1 MGYYKNINIK
11 WGDFFTEINKS
22 IVKSIA
28 EHLSDRPF
36 DLEYWD
42 GEIIKYGE
50 GDPEFKLIIKN
61 FPSKKEL
68 LADPSVALGE
78 AYMKGDIDIEGDL
91 QKFFESIIRNKDSF
105 MNKNTVFRLASKIK
119 APSLMKSKKDIA
131 HHYDIGN
138 DFYSL
143 WLDKTMSYSC
153 GYFKSP
159 TDTLYDAQMN
169 KIHHILK
176 KLNLKEGQHL
186 LDIGCGWGYLI
197 IEAAKLYK
205 VKALG
210 ITLSEEQFKKAK
222 ERIKEEGLEDL
233 VDVQLMDYRNLEKSN
248 LEFDRIVSVGMAE
261 HVGHANLPLFFK
273 NVDSVLKESGLFLLH
288 NITNLVE
295 TEGNKWITTYI
306 FPGGYLPTL
315 REELNIA
322 ADINFRT
329 LDVESLRLHYMKTLE
344 EWCKNFMNHLNE
356 ERDMFDDEFLRMWHL
371 YLATCAAAFHYWDID
386 IHQILF
392 SKGINNTLPM
402 TRKYLYED

>member
-1 MGYYKNINIK
+1 M
-11 WGDFFTEINKS
+11 EINKN

-50 GDPEFKLIIKN
+50 GEPEFKLIIKN

-68 LADPSVALGE
+68 LSDPSVALGE

-119 APSLMKSKKDIA
+119 APSLIKSKKDIA

-153 GYFKSP
+153 GYFKNT

-222 ERIKEEGLEDL
+222 ERIKQEGLEDL

-344 EWCKNFMNHLNE
+344 EWCKNFMNHLDE

>member
-1 MGYYKNINIK
+1 M
-11 WGDFFTEINKS
+11 EINKN

-50 GDPEFKLIIKN
+50 GEPEFKLIIKN

-68 LADPSVALGE
+68 LSDPSVALGE
-78 AYMKGDIDIEGDL
+78 AYMKCDIDIEGDL

-119 APSLMKSKKDIA
+119 APSLIKSKKDIA

-153 GYFKSP
+153 GYFKNP

-222 ERIKEEGLEDL
+222 ERIKQEGLEDL

-344 EWCKNFMNHLNE
+344 EWCKNFMNHLDE

>member
-1 MGYYKNINIK
+1 M
-11 WGDFFTEINKS
+11 EINKN

-28 EHLSDRPF
+28 EHLSDKPF

-50 GDPEFKLIIKN
+50 GEPEFKLIIKN

-68 LADPSVALGE
+68 LSDPSVALGE

-153 GYFKSP
+153 GYFKNP

-222 ERIKEEGLEDL
+222 ERIKQEGLEDL

-315 REELNIA
+315 REEINIA

-344 EWCKNFMNHLNE
+344 EWCKNFMNHLDE

>member
-1 MGYYKNINIK
+1 M
-11 WGDFFTEINKS
+11 EINKN

-50 GDPEFKLIIKN
+50 GEPEFKLIIKN

-68 LADPSVALGE
+68 LSDPSVALGE

-119 APSLMKSKKDIA
+119 APSLIKSKKDIA

-153 GYFKSP
+153 GYFKNP

-222 ERIKEEGLEDL
+222 ERIKQEGLEDL

-261 HVGHANLPLFFK
+261 HVGHTNLPLFFK

-344 EWCKNFMNHLNE
+344 EWCKNFMNHLDE

>member
-1 MGYYKNINIK
+1 M
-11 WGDFFTEINKS
+11 EINKS

-42 GEIIKYGE
+42 GEIIKYGN
-50 GDPEFKLIIKN
+50 GDPEFKVIIKN

>member
-1 MGYYKNINIK
+1 M
-11 WGDFFTEINKS
+11 EINKS

-42 GEIIKYGE
+42 GEIIKYGN

-153 GYFKSP
+153 GYFKNP

-222 ERIKEEGLEDL
+222 ERIKQEGLEDL

-261 HVGHANLPLFFK
+261 HVGHTNLPLFFK

-344 EWCKNFMNHLNE
+344 EWCKNFMNHLDE

>member
-1 MGYYKNINIK
+1 M
-11 WGDFFTEINKS
+11 EINKN

-50 GDPEFKLIIKN
+50 GEPEFKLIIKN

-119 APSLMKSKKDIA
+119 APSLIKSKKDIA

-153 GYFKSP
+153 GYFKNP

-222 ERIKEEGLEDL
+222 ERIKQEGLEDL

-315 REELNIA
+315 REELSIA

-344 EWCKNFMNHLNE
+344 EWCKNFMNHLDE

>member
-1 MGYYKNINIK
+1 M
-11 WGDFFTEINKS
+11 EINKS

-42 GEIIKYGE
+42 GEIIKYGN
-50 GDPEFKLIIKN
+50 GDSEFKVIIKN

-119 APSLMKSKKDIA
+119 APSLIKSKKDIA

-153 GYFKSP
+153 GYFKNP

-222 ERIKEEGLEDL
+222 ERIKQEGLEDL

-322 ADINFRT
+322 SDINFRT

-344 EWCKNFMNHLNE
+344 EWCKNFMNHLDE
-356 ERDMFDDEFLRMWHL
+356 ERDMFDEEFLRMWHL

>member
-1 MGYYKNINIK
+1 M
-11 WGDFFTEINKS
+11 EINKN

-50 GDPEFKLIIKN
+50 GEPEFKLIIKN

-119 APSLMKSKKDIA
+119 APSLIKSKKDIA

-153 GYFKSP
+153 GYFKNP

-222 ERIKEEGLEDL
+222 ERIKQEGLEDL

-261 HVGHANLPLFFK
+261 HVGHTNLPLFFK

-344 EWCKNFMNHLNE
+344 EWCKNFMNHLDE

>member
-1 MGYYKNINIK
+1 M
-11 WGDFFTEINKS
+11 EINKN

-50 GDPEFKLIIKN
+50 GEPEFKLIIKN

-68 LADPSVALGE
+68 LSDPSVALGE

-119 APSLMKSKKDIA
+119 APSLIKSKKDIA

-153 GYFKSP
+153 GYFKNP

-222 ERIKEEGLEDL
+222 ERIKQEGLEDL

-344 EWCKNFMNHLNE
+344 EWCKNFMNHLDE

-386 IHQILF
+386 IHQSLF

>member
-1 MGYYKNINIK
+1 M
-11 WGDFFTEINKS
+11 EINKN

-28 EHLSDRPF
+28 EHLSDKPF

-50 GDPEFKLIIKN
+50 GEPEFKLIIKN

-119 APSLMKSKKDIA
+119 APSLIKSKKDIA

-153 GYFKSP
+153 GYFKNP

>member
-1 MGYYKNINIK
+1 M
-11 WGDFFTEINKS
+11 EINKN

-50 GDPEFKLIIKN
+50 GEPEFKLIIKN

-68 LADPSVALGE
+68 LSDPSVALGE

-119 APSLMKSKKDIA
+119 APSLIKSKKDIA

-153 GYFKSP
+153 GYFKNP

-197 IEAAKLYK
+197 IEAAKLYN

-222 ERIKEEGLEDL
+222 ERIKQEGLEDL

-344 EWCKNFMNHLNE
+344 EWCKNFMNHLDE
-356 ERDMFDDEFLRMWHL
+356 ERGMFDDEFLRMWHL

>member
-1 MGYYKNINIK
+1 M
-11 WGDFFTEINKS
+11 EINKN

-50 GDPEFKLIIKN
+50 GEPEFKLIIKN

-68 LADPSVALGE
+68 LSDPSVALGE

-119 APSLMKSKKDIA
+119 APSLIKSKKDIA

-153 GYFKSP
+153 GYFKNP

-222 ERIKEEGLEDL
+222 ERIKQEGVEDL

-344 EWCKNFMNHLNE
+344 EWCKNFMNHLDE

>member
-1 MGYYKNINIK
+1 M
-11 WGDFFTEINKS
+11 EINKN

-50 GDPEFKLIIKN
+50 GEPEFKLIIKN
-61 FPSKKEL
+61 FPNKKEL

-119 APSLMKSKKDIA
+119 APSLIKSKKDIA

-153 GYFKSP
+153 GYFKNP

-222 ERIKEEGLEDL
+222 ERIKQEGLEDL

-315 REELNIA
+315 REEENMVYY
-322 ADINFRT
+322 INSYNCYRFWIY
-329 LDVESLRLHYMKTLE
+329 VY
-344 EWCKNFMNHLNE
+344 
-356 ERDMFDDEFLRMWHL
+356 
-371 YLATCAAAFHYWDID
+371 
-386 IHQILF
+386 
-392 SKGINNTLPM
+392 
-402 TRKYLYED
+402 

>member
-1 MGYYKNINIK
+1 M
-11 WGDFFTEINKS
+11 EINKS

-61 FPSKKEL
+61 SPSKKEL

>member
-1 MGYYKNINIK
+1 M
-11 WGDFFTEINKS
+11 EINKS

-42 GEIIKYGE
+42 GEIIKYGN
-50 GDPEFKLIIKN
+50 GDSEFKVIIKN

-119 APSLMKSKKDIA
+119 APSLIKSKKDIA

-153 GYFKSP
+153 GYFKNP

-222 ERIKEEGLEDL
+222 ERIKQEGLEDL

-344 EWCKNFMNHLNE
+344 EWCKNFMNHLDE

>member
-1 MGYYKNINIK
+1 M
-11 WGDFFTEINKS
+11 EINKN

-50 GDPEFKLIIKN
+50 GEPEFKLIIKN

-68 LADPSVALGE
+68 LSDPSVALGE

-119 APSLMKSKKDIA
+119 APSLIKSKKDIA

-153 GYFKSP
+153 GYFKNP

-222 ERIKEEGLEDL
+222 ERIKQEGLEDL
-233 VDVQLMDYRNLEKSN
+233 VDVQLLDYRNLEKSN

-273 NVDSVLKESGLFLLH
+273 SVDSVLKESGLFLLH

-344 EWCKNFMNHLNE
+344 EWCKNFMNHLDE

>member
-1 MGYYKNINIK
+1 M
-11 WGDFFTEINKS
+11 EINKN

-28 EHLSDRPF
+28 EHLSDKPF

-50 GDPEFKLIIKN
+50 GEPEFKLIIKN

-68 LADPSVALGE
+68 LSDPSVALGE

-119 APSLMKSKKDIA
+119 APSLIKSKKDIA

-153 GYFKSP
+153 GYFKNP

-222 ERIKEEGLEDL
+222 ERIKQEGLEDL

-344 EWCKNFMNHLNE
+344 EWCKNFMNHLDE

>member
-1 MGYYKNINIK
+1 M
-11 WGDFFTEINKS
+11 EINKN

-50 GDPEFKLIIKN
+50 GEPEFKLIIKN

-68 LADPSVALGE
+68 LSDPSVALGE

-153 GYFKSP
+153 GYFKNP

-197 IEAAKLYK
+197 IEAAKLYN

-222 ERIKEEGLEDL
+222 ERIKQEGLEDL

-344 EWCKNFMNHLNE
+344 EWCKNFMNHLDE

>member
-1 MGYYKNINIK
+1 M
-11 WGDFFTEINKS
+11 EINKN

-50 GDPEFKLIIKN
+50 GEPEFKLIIKN

-68 LADPSVALGE
+68 LSDPSVALGE

-119 APSLMKSKKDIA
+119 APSLIKSKKDIA

-138 DFYSL
+138 AFYSL

-153 GYFKSP
+153 GYFKNP

-197 IEAAKLYK
+197 IEAAKLYN

-222 ERIKEEGLEDL
+222 ERIKQERLEDL
-233 VDVQLMDYRNLEKSN
+233 VDVKLMDYRNLEKSN

-261 HVGHANLPLFFK
+261 HVGHTNLPLFFK

-344 EWCKNFMNHLNE
+344 EWCKNFMNHLDE

>member
-1 MGYYKNINIK
+1 M
-11 WGDFFTEINKS
+11 EINKS

-28 EHLSDRPF
+28 EHLSDSPF

-222 ERIKEEGLEDL
+222 ERIKQEGLEDL

>member
-1 MGYYKNINIK
+1 M
-11 WGDFFTEINKS
+11 EINKN

-50 GDPEFKLIIKN
+50 GEPEFKLIIKN

-68 LADPSVALGE
+68 LSDPSVALGE

-119 APSLMKSKKDIA
+119 APSLIKSKKDIA

-153 GYFKSP
+153 GYFKNP

-176 KLNLKEGQHL
+176 KLNLKEGEHL

-222 ERIKEEGLEDL
+222 ERIKQEGLEDL

-322 ADINFRT
+322 ADIKFRT

-344 EWCKNFMNHLNE
+344 EWCKNFMNHLDE

>member
-1 MGYYKNINIK
+1 M
-11 WGDFFTEINKS
+11 EINKN

-28 EHLSDRPF
+28 EHLSDKPF

-50 GDPEFKLIIKN
+50 GEPEFKLIIKN

-68 LADPSVALGE
+68 LSDPSVALGE

-153 GYFKSP
+153 GYFKNP

-222 ERIKEEGLEDL
+222 ERIKQEGLEDL

-344 EWCKNFMNHLNE
+344 EWCKNFMNHLDE
-356 ERDMFDDEFLRMWHL
+356 ERHMFDDEFLRMWHL

-392 SKGINNTLPM
+392 SKGINNSLPM

>member
-1 MGYYKNINIK
+1 M
-11 WGDFFTEINKS
+11 EINKN

-50 GDPEFKLIIKN
+50 GEPEFKLIIKN

-78 AYMKGDIDIEGDL
+78 AYMKGDINIEGDL

-119 APSLMKSKKDIA
+119 APSLIKSKKDIA

-153 GYFKSP
+153 GYFKNP

-222 ERIKEEGLEDL
+222 ERIKQEGLEDL

-344 EWCKNFMNHLNE
+344 EWCKNFMNHLDE

>member
-1 MGYYKNINIK
+1 M
-11 WGDFFTEINKS
+11 EINKN

-50 GDPEFKLIIKN
+50 GEPEFKLIIKN

-68 LADPSVALGE
+68 LSDPSVALGE

-153 GYFKSP
+153 GYFKNP

-222 ERIKEEGLEDL
+222 ERIKQEGLEDL

-344 EWCKNFMNHLNE
+344 EWCKNFMNHLDE

-386 IHQILF
+386 IHQVLF

>member
-1 MGYYKNINIK
+1 M
-11 WGDFFTEINKS
+11 EINKN

-50 GDPEFKLIIKN
+50 GEPEFKLIIKN

-119 APSLMKSKKDIA
+119 APSLIKSKKDIA

-153 GYFKSP
+153 GYFKNP

-222 ERIKEEGLEDL
+222 DRIKQEGLEDL

-344 EWCKNFMNHLNE
+344 EWCKNFMNHLDE

>member
-1 MGYYKNINIK
+1 M
-11 WGDFFTEINKS
+11 EINKN

-50 GDPEFKLIIKN
+50 GEPEFKLIIKN

-68 LADPSVALGE
+68 LSDPSVALGE

-119 APSLMKSKKDIA
+119 APSLIKSKKDIA

-153 GYFKSP
+153 GYFKNP

-222 ERIKEEGLEDL
+222 ERIKQEGLEDL

-344 EWCKNFMNHLNE
+344 EWCKNFMNHLDE
-356 ERDMFDDEFLRMWHL
+356 ERHMFDDEFLRMWHL

>member
-1 MGYYKNINIK
+1 M
-11 WGDFFTEINKS
+11 EINKN

-50 GDPEFKLIIKN
+50 GEPEFKLIIKN

-119 APSLMKSKKDIA
+119 APSLIKSKKDIA

-153 GYFKSP
+153 GYFKNL

-222 ERIKEEGLEDL
+222 ERIKQEGLEDL

-344 EWCKNFMNHLNE
+344 EWCKNFMNHLDE

>member
-1 MGYYKNINIK
+1 M
-11 WGDFFTEINKS
+11 EINKN

-28 EHLSDRPF
+28 EHLSDKPF

-50 GDPEFKLIIKN
+50 GEPEFKLIIKN

-68 LADPSVALGE
+68 LSDPSVALGE

-153 GYFKSP
+153 GYFKNP

-222 ERIKEEGLEDL
+222 ERIKQEGLEDL

-295 TEGNKWITTYI
+295 TGGNKWITTYI

-344 EWCKNFMNHLNE
+344 EWCKNFMNHLDE
-356 ERDMFDDEFLRMWHL
+356 ERHMFDDEFLRMWHL

-392 SKGINNTLPM
+392 SKGINNSLPM

>member
-1 MGYYKNINIK
+1 M
-11 WGDFFTEINKS
+11 EINKN

-28 EHLSDRPF
+28 EHLSDKPF

-42 GEIIKYGE
+42 GEISKYGE
-50 GDPEFKLIIKN
+50 GEPEFKLIIKN

-68 LADPSVALGE
+68 LSDPSVALGE

-153 GYFKSP
+153 GYFKNP

-222 ERIKEEGLEDL
+222 ERIKQEGLEDL

-344 EWCKNFMNHLNE
+344 EWCKNFMNHLDE
-356 ERDMFDDEFLRMWHL
+356 ERHMFDDEFLRMWHL

>member
-1 MGYYKNINIK
+1 MNKN
-11 WGDFFTEINKS
+11 

-50 GDPEFKLIIKN
+50 GEPEFKLIIKN

-68 LADPSVALGE
+68 LSDPSVALGE

-119 APSLMKSKKDIA
+119 APSLIKSKKDIA

-153 GYFKSP
+153 GYFKNP

-222 ERIKEEGLEDL
+222 ERIKQEGLEDL

-344 EWCKNFMNHLNE
+344 EWCKNFMNHLDE

>member
-1 MGYYKNINIK
+1 M
-11 WGDFFTEINKS
+11 EINKN

-50 GDPEFKLIIKN
+50 GEPEFKLIIKN

-119 APSLMKSKKDIA
+119 APSLIKSKKDIA

-153 GYFKSP
+153 GYFKTP

-261 HVGHANLPLFFK
+261 HVGHTNLPLFFK

-344 EWCKNFMNHLNE
+344 EWCKNFMNHLDE

>member
-1 MGYYKNINIK
+1 M
-11 WGDFFTEINKS
+11 EINKN

-28 EHLSDRPF
+28 EHLSDKPF

-50 GDPEFKLIIKN
+50 GEPEFKLIIKN

-68 LADPSVALGE
+68 LSDPSVALGE

-119 APSLMKSKKDIA
+119 APSLIKSKKDIA

-153 GYFKSP
+153 GYFKNP

-176 KLNLKEGQHL
+176 KLNLKEGEHL

-222 ERIKEEGLEDL
+222 ERIKQEGLEDL

-344 EWCKNFMNHLNE
+344 EWCKNFMNHLDE

>member
-1 MGYYKNINIK
+1 M
-11 WGDFFTEINKS
+11 EINKN

-28 EHLSDRPF
+28 EHLSDKPF

-50 GDPEFKLIIKN
+50 GEPEFKLIIKN

-68 LADPSVALGE
+68 LSDPSVALGE

-153 GYFKSP
+153 GYFKNP

-197 IEAAKLYK
+197 IEAANLYK

-222 ERIKEEGLEDL
+222 ERIKQEGLEDL

-344 EWCKNFMNHLNE
+344 EWCKNFMNHLDE
-356 ERDMFDDEFLRMWHL
+356 ERHMFDDEFLRMWHL

-392 SKGINNTLPM
+392 SKGINNSLPM

>member
-1 MGYYKNINIK
+1 M
-11 WGDFFTEINKS
+11 EINKN

-50 GDPEFKLIIKN
+50 GEPEFKLIIKN

-68 LADPSVALGE
+68 LADPSLALGE

-119 APSLMKSKKDIA
+119 APSLIKSKKDIA

-153 GYFKSP
+153 GYFKNP

-222 ERIKEEGLEDL
+222 ERIKQEGLEDL

-344 EWCKNFMNHLNE
+344 EWCKNFMNHLDE

>member
-1 MGYYKNINIK
+1 M
-11 WGDFFTEINKS
+11 EINKN

-50 GDPEFKLIIKN
+50 GEPEFKLIIKN

-68 LADPSVALGE
+68 LSDPSVALGE

-119 APSLMKSKKDIA
+119 APSLIKSKKDIA

-153 GYFKSP
+153 GYFKNP

-222 ERIKEEGLEDL
+222 ERIKQEGLEDL

-273 NVDSVLKESGLFLLH
+273 SVDSVLKESGLFLLH

-344 EWCKNFMNHLNE
+344 EWCKNFMNHLDE